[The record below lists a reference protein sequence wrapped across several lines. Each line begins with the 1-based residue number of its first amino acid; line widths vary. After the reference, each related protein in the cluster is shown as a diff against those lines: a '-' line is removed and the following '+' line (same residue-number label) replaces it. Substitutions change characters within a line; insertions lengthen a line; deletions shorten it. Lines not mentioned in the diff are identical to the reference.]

1 MKFKEEIRTDE
12 VIIRGKLSTSQDA
25 AVVSPYGISPCHTAG
40 HGNCTKI
47 LIEYDGE

>member
-1 MKFKEEIRTDE
+1 MTENRHDQVIVLGE
-12 VIIRGKLSTSQDA
+12 VSSSQDG
-25 AVVSPYGISPCHTAG
+25 VIVSPYGISPCHTAG